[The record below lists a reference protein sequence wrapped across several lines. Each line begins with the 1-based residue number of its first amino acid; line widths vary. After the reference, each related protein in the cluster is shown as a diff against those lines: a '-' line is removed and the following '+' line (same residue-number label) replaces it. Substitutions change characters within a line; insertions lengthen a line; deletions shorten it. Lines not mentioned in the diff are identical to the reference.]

1 VRCVGRHVDGLPGFR
16 HQLLASEAELHLA
29 LEHGEHLF
37 EVVTVGRRAAAG
49 WDMHVDKCV
58 FAVSVVAAH
67 KDGVGVADQ
76 AEVRKAFVFVRSSD
90 GEAPMR
96 IVGR

>member
-1 VRCVGRHVDGLPGFR
+1 
-16 HQLLASEAELHLA
+16 
-29 LEHGEHLF
+29 
-37 EVVTVGRRAAAG
+37 
-49 WDMHVDKCV
+49 MHVDKCV
-58 FAVSVVAAH
+58 FAGGVVAAH

>member
-16 HQLLASEAELHLA
+16 HQLLASEVELHLT

-37 EVVTVGRRAAAG
+37 EVVTVGRGPAPG
-49 WDMHVDKCV
+49 WDVHVDKCV
-58 FAVSVVAAH
+58 FAGGVVAAH
-67 KDGVGVADQ
+67 EDGVGVADQ
-76 AEVRKAFVFVRSSD
+76 PEVRKAFVFVRSSD
-90 GEAPMR
+90 GEVPMR